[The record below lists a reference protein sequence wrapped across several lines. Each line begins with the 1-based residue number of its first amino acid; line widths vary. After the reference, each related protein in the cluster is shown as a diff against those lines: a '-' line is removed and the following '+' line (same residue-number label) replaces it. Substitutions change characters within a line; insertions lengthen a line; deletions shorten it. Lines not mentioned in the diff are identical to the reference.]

1 MNICYYSL
9 PLPLPLHLDLPSLLS
24 LSPTS
29 PSSPPSLSPLSPACS
44 PKQFST
50 MFDIPYLEWRAV
62 IGVFLAVLLIIFAI
76 SEITFLVTK
85 FSRFSEEI
93 FTGIV
98 AIFFTYEAT
107 KSIIGV
113 WCNVSVMCM
122 CLCFVCIRVCV
133 CVCVCFVCIH
143 VRVCV

>member
-1 MNICYYSL
+1 MA
-9 PLPLPLHLDLPSLLS
+9 LLVV
-24 LSPTS
+24 
-29 PSSPPSLSPLSPACS
+29 C
-44 PKQFST
+44 
-50 MFDIPYLEWRAV
+50 AV
-62 IGVFLAVLLIIFAI
+62 

-113 WCNVSVMCM
+113 RLTKTRTHTHTHTYSLSHSLSHILMGFEE
-122 CLCFVCIRVCV
+122 LA
-133 CVCVCFVCIH
+133 
-143 VRVCV
+143 